1 MSEING
7 IAKEIVKTIRED
19 KNKGTKPYDTQATVM
34 RVEDGTA
41 WVRIPGGVDETPAQL
56 TMDAKEG
63 DNVQVRVSGGRAWL
77 AGNGTSPP
85 TDDTKAVEANENA
98 KSASIAARAAFNAAG
113 EAQMDAARAH
123 DAADKAEA
131 SASEAKTSASAA
143 NSYAIGALNSL
154 STTQD
159 IIGVLNWVEE
169 SIKYVWD
176 YPPTVE
182 GKEYDPSKQYYT
194 VIGKRVINPV
204 ETDYDKY
211 YVLNSESEPTS
222 KTGNIVTF
230 DSDLD
235 NFPLKSLKVS
245 IEPKQAGSGDPSPDN
260 VRPISGWDSVEATL
274 AGDNLVDDTLRNY
287 TNTVTLPAG
296 TWYAQAFIY
305 AASEINT
312 RLDYINENGN
322 WASVLSSPFETS
334 TFTTEGNYTFGW
346 AYPAGAN
353 PKTMTLNVTKPT
365 TFRFNTASL
374 NNTRRL
380 SLSRVRKTSISDF
393 VEYQGGETKVST
405 LPETVYGGSLDVVN
419 GVLTVDRAMVDL
431 GTLSWVYD
439 SAVPRFYSSG
449 IASVAK
455 GAPASNKKANI
466 ICSAYRILALDGS
479 EDSIYGSEGN
489 GGIALSAGGNISV
502 KDTSY
507 TTATA
512 FKTAMSGVQLVYE
525 LAEPRT
531 IQLTPKQVTTLLGT
545 NNVWA
550 DSGDVTVEYWDGP
563 VGYVTP
569 TSSFDPT
576 ETYYTVKGSPVK
588 IDESKQEEHG
598 KGLYY
603 VHDLTN
609 AKEAMADFIKA
620 RLALTDKGLYVVGG
634 DTENEGYKI
643 LLASDGMTVYDA
655 QGVAVSKFGEN
666 IEFSSTR
673 AQYIGGETAYIVF
686 NPEDGTINAGGEGF
700 RFNNNMTLSDML
712 AEVGKIGGEDGLEQ
726 STEDLLQ
733 KTKSISYENGK
744 LIISGGENSNMK
756 LVMESDRIGFY
767 DGDNEVAYIS
777 NNQMC
782 IPRSIVLDSLDM
794 GDNKWRWT
802 LNTDDH
808 LTLQWIGG

>member
-98 KSASIAARAAFNAAG
+98 KSASIAARAAFNAA
-113 EAQMDAARAH
+113 EAAQTDAARAH

-131 SASEAKTSASAA
+131 SAGEAKADAEKATNYA
-143 NSYAIGALNSL
+143 NSALSQL
-154 STTQD
+154 GTVED
-159 IIGVLNWVEE
+159 VVGVLNWMQTHGKYKPTSDQAAVEDKAYWSLTTVTTPSANPRE
-169 SIKYVWD
+169 SGYFERKEITDEGTTSYI
-176 YPPTVE
+176 YEPTLDTE
-182 GKEYDPSKQYYT
+182 KD
-194 VIGKRVINPV
+194 
-204 ETDYDKY
+204 
-211 YVLNSESEPTS
+211 TS
-222 KTGNIVTF
+222 KTYYTIQRVEIAEEDRDTTNPH
-230 DSDLD
+230 DLGYLELAD
-235 NFPLKSLKVS
+235 INEAVS
-245 IEPKQAGSGDPSPDN
+245 
-260 VRPISGWDSVEATL
+260 
-274 AGDNLVDDTLRNY
+274 
-287 TNTVTLPAG
+287 
-296 TWYAQAFIY
+296 
-305 AASEINT
+305 
-312 RLDYINENGN
+312 DYIN
-322 WASVLSSPFETS
+322 
-334 TFTTEGNYTFGW
+334 
-346 AYPAGAN
+346 
-353 PKTMTLNVTKPT
+353 
-365 TFRFNTASL
+365 
-374 NNTRRL
+374 
-380 SLSRVRKTSISDF
+380 
-393 VEYQGGETKVST
+393 
-405 LPETVYGGSLDVVN
+405 
-419 GVLTVDRAMVDL
+419 
-431 GTLSWVYD
+431 
-439 SAVPRFYSSG
+439 
-449 IASVAK
+449 
-455 GAPASNKKANI
+455 
-466 ICSAYRILALDGS
+466 
-479 EDSIYGSEGN
+479 
-489 GGIALSAGGNISV
+489 
-502 KDTSY
+502 
-507 TTATA
+507 
-512 FKTAMSGVQLVYE
+512 
-525 LAEPRT
+525 
-531 IQLTPKQVTTLLGT
+531 
-545 NNVWA
+545 
-550 DSGDVTVEYWDGP
+550 
-563 VGYVTP
+563 
-569 TSSFDPT
+569 
-576 ETYYTVKGSPVK
+576 
-588 IDESKQEEHG
+588 
-598 KGLYY
+598 
-603 VHDLTN
+603 
-609 AKEAMADFIKA
+609 A

-655 QGVAVSKFGEN
+655 QGNAVSKFGEN
-666 IEFSSTR
+666 IEFNSTR

-686 NPEDGTINAGGEGF
+686 NPENGTINAGGEGF

-712 AEVGKIGGEDGLEQ
+712 SEIGKIGGEDGLEQ